1 MDRVAVSKRSV
12 DEVLSGSGPTFVPSV
27 ATEAALD
34 ALVLESRHAGLTRR
48 TRRRKSLLWLVPG
61 AVVAVG
67 ALTAG
72 AVVADQ
78 MTRLDVPIALEYTTD
93 TGVTVSCTAHVAS
106 SLFSPRLSEVTEYYT
121 THEFAADGIGQR
133 IYDYA
138 LVLTGEKKGTPT
150 DLPDSVGWLPGD
162 GSSPDWEP
170 QAARSALTESMLYF
184 IVLDVEKEL
193 GLAPGGGGAAELQTD
208 CAGRLH

>member
-1 MDRVAVSKRSV
+1 VSNRSV
-12 DEVLSGSGPTFVPSV
+12 DEVLSGSSPTFVPSV

-34 ALVLESRHAGLTRR
+34 ALVLESRNAGLTQR

-78 MTRLDVPIALEYTTD
+78 MTRLDVPIAVEYTTD
-93 TGVTVSCTAHVAS
+93 TGVTVSCTAHLAS
-106 SLFSPRLSEVTEYYT
+106 SLFSPRLADVTEYYK

-133 IYDYA
+133 IYNYA
-138 LVLTGEKKGTPT
+138 LVLTGEKEGTPA
-150 DLPDSVGWLPGD
+150 DLPNSVGWLPGD

-170 QAARSALTESMLYF
+170 QSARSALTESMLYF
-184 IVLDVEKEL
+184 IVLDVQSEL
-193 GLAPGGGGAAELQTD
+193 GLAAGRGGAAEMHTD
-208 CAGRLH
+208 CTGQLH

>member
-1 MDRVAVSKRSV
+1 MSKRSV
-12 DEVLSGSGPTFVPSV
+12 DEVLSGSSPTFVPPV

-34 ALVLESRHAGLTRR
+34 ALVLESRNAGAGQR
-48 TRRRKSLLWLVPG
+48 TRHRKRLLWLVPG

-78 MTRLDVPIALEYTTD
+78 MTRLDVPIAVEYTTD
-93 TGVTVSCTAHVAS
+93 TGVTVSCTAHIAS
-106 SLFSPRLSEVTEYYT
+106 SLFSPRLAEVTEYYK

-133 IYDYA
+133 IYNYA
-138 LVLTGEKKGTPT
+138 LVLTGEKEGTPA
-150 DLPDSVGWLPGD
+150 DLPNSVGWLPGD

-170 QAARSALTESMLYF
+170 QPARSALTESMLNF
-184 IVLDVEKEL
+184 IVLDVENEL
-193 GLAPGGGGAAELQTD
+193 GLAAGRGGAAEMQTD
-208 CAGRLH
+208 CTGQLH

>member
-1 MDRVAVSKRSV
+1 MSKRSV
-12 DEVLSGSGPTFVPSV
+12 DEVLSGSSPTFVSSV

-34 ALVLESRHAGLTRR
+34 ALVLESRNARVGRR
-48 TRRRKSLLWLVPG
+48 TRRRKRLLWLVPG
-61 AVVAVG
+61 AAVAVG

-78 MTRLDVPIALEYTTD
+78 MTRLDVPIAVEYMTD
-93 TGVTVSCTAHVAS
+93 TGVTVSCTAHIAS
-106 SLFSPRLSEVTEYYT
+106 SLFSPRLAEVTEYYE

-138 LVLTGEKKGTPT
+138 LVLTGEKEGTT
-150 DLPDSVGWLPGD
+150 ADLPDSVDWLPGD

-170 QAARSALTESMLYF
+170 QSARSALSESMLYF

-193 GLAPGGGGAAELQTD
+193 GLAMGRGGAAEMQTD
-208 CAGRLH
+208 CTGQLH

>member
-1 MDRVAVSKRSV
+1 MSKRSV
-12 DEVLSGSGPTFVPSV
+12 DEVLSGSNPTFVPSV

-34 ALVLESRHAGLTRR
+34 ALVLESRNAGSGRGG
-48 TRRRKSLLWLVPG
+48 RRRKQLLWLVPG
-61 AVVAVG
+61 AVIAAG

-72 AVVADQ
+72 AVVAEQ
-78 MTRLDVPIALEYTTD
+78 MTRLDVPIAVEYTTD
-93 TGVTVSCTAHVAS
+93 TGVTVSCTAHISS
-106 SLFSPRLSEVTEYYT
+106 SLFSPRLADVAEYYS

-138 LVLTGEKKGTPT
+138 LVLAGDEQGTPA

-170 QAARSALTESMLYF
+170 LPDRSALTESMLNF
-184 IVLDVEKEL
+184 IVLDVENEL
-193 GLAPGGGGAAELQTD
+193 GLSSGQSGAAELQTD
-208 CAGRLH
+208 CAGQLH

>member
-1 MDRVAVSKRSV
+1 MSKRSV
-12 DEVLSGSGPTFVPSV
+12 DEVLSGSSPTFFPSV

-34 ALVLESRHAGLTRR
+34 ALVLESRNAGVGRR
-48 TRRRKSLLWLVPG
+48 TRRRTHLLWLVPG
-61 AVVAVG
+61 AAVAVG

-78 MTRLDVPIALEYTTD
+78 MTRLDVPIAVEYTTD
-93 TGVTVSCTAHVAS
+93 TGVTVSCTAHIAS
-106 SLFSPRLSEVTEYYT
+106 SLFSPRLAEVTEYYG

-138 LVLTGEKKGTPT
+138 LVLTGEKKGTSA

-170 QAARSALTESMLYF
+170 QSARSALTESMLYF

-193 GLAPGGGGAAELQTD
+193 GLAAGRSGAAEMQTD
-208 CAGRLH
+208 CTGQLH

>member
-1 MDRVAVSKRSV
+1 MSKRSV
-12 DEVLSGSGPTFVPSV
+12 DEVLSGSSPTFVSSV

-34 ALVLESRHAGLTRR
+34 ALVLESRNAGVGRR
-48 TRRRKSLLWLVPG
+48 TRRRKRLLWLVPG
-61 AVVAVG
+61 AAVAVG

-78 MTRLDVPIALEYTTD
+78 MTRLDVPIAVEYMTD
-93 TGVTVSCTAHVAS
+93 TGVTVSCTAHIAS
-106 SLFSPRLSEVTEYYT
+106 SLFSPRLAEVTEYYE

-138 LVLTGEKKGTPT
+138 LVLTGEKEGTT
-150 DLPDSVGWLPGD
+150 ADLPDSVDWLPGD

-170 QAARSALTESMLYF
+170 QSARSALSESMLYF

-193 GLAPGGGGAAELQTD
+193 GLAMGRGGAAEMQTD
-208 CAGRLH
+208 CTGRLH